1 MTDSTTTPIPSR
13 LALWFSMLGGAVAWG
28 LHLISASL
36 ISEWGCFSGL
46 HEFEYGGVTL
56 VAWLLVI
63 VSLLATL
70 LAAWATWVAWRL
82 QTSMTGLP
90 ASTFDIDAP
99 RETDAF
105 LARTGTA
112 TSGLFLFIIL
122 AESLPILFY
131 LSDC

>member
-1 MTDSTTTPIPSR
+1 
-13 LALWFSMLGGAVAWG
+13 MLGGAVAWG

-36 ISEWGCFSGL
+36 ISEWGCFAGL
-46 HEFEYGGVTL
+46 HAVQYQGVTL
-56 VAWLLVI
+56 IAWLLTA
-63 VSLLATL
+63 VSLLCVLIAG
-70 LAAWATWVAWRL
+70 WATWVAWRW
-82 QTSMTGLP
+82 QRMMKALP